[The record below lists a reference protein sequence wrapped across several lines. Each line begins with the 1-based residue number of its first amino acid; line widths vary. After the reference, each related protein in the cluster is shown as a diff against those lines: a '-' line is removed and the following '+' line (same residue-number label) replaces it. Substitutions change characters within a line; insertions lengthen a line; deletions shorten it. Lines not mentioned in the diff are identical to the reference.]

1 MTRRAKVVDID
12 ADLPEVKPEP
22 RQPKTITPASNGNRP
37 QQRRPVSQTKA
48 AKLLTPEEVALTEA
62 IDQFHRQA
70 DSLHIN
76 DPLAILYR
84 MAANQLISALRNR
97 KSTKDL
103 ASRVKAMQAKF
114 ALLTWELGQVEESI
128 ELLSEEYEG
137 KE

>member
-1 MTRRAKVVDID
+1 
-12 ADLPEVKPEP
+12 
-22 RQPKTITPASNGNRP
+22 
-37 QQRRPVSQTKA
+37 
-48 AKLLTPEEVALTEA
+48 
-62 IDQFHRQA
+62 
-70 DSLHIN
+70 
-76 DPLAILYR
+76 